1 MPRNKLVT
9 LFEGEAPSG
18 LASGASEDLAL
29 PVRARG
35 VGASEER
42 KPARAPADNGGDA
55 SPYK

>member
-1 MPRNKLVT
+1 MNKPVT

-18 LASGASEDLAL
+18 FAGGASEDLAL